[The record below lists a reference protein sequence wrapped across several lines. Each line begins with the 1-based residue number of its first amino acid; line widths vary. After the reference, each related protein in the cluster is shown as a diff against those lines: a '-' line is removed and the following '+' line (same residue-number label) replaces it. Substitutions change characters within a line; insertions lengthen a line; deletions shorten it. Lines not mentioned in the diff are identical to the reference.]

1 MAVEGIRVEGE
12 TVEEAVEK
20 AAKLLGI
27 LPEEVAVE
35 VIDAGSRGI
44 LGLGRRKAVILARPV
59 TAGAPPSEGKETG
72 GEGTPG
78 ICEDADGRGEDR
90 GQPAYA
96 WIEGGRLYIKGNE
109 PPATIICGAYFD
121 LYINGKRAEGEV
133 AVREGDILTIT
144 PREEEKK
151 GEWHLA
157 VTNDKLTATVTVK
170 PGYRRTWRLRDQPPS
185 ARLELIG
192 EPEDIPLPAVSREEL
207 LTELER
213 LRVVYGIDEEGV
225 HKALTTTEEM
235 QIIVARGQPPLPPE
249 DGRIEFLFNPNET
262 VRKEVDD
269 EERVDYRELVVRAS
283 VSPGDLLA
291 VKVPPRPGRPG
302 VDVHGKEIPPPEP
315 KDVELLSGRGTEVVE
330 GLRCIARAEGRPQFT
345 QRKGKV
351 IIDIVPV
358 LFHRGDV
365 DLASG
370 NLKFK
375 GSIDITGSVCET
387 MTVIASQ
394 DINIGGDVT
403 QAKVKAGG
411 SIVINRSCIGSVISA
426 GGVHSVYQSAKPLL
440 SEMAEELSRLE
451 EAVAQVEAEV
461 KDKGRFRAMN
471 IGYLIAVLV
480 ENKFKK
486 LPSLTARLAELI
498 RCSEG
503 EEVEHELVQLVSEL
517 SRFFGSPAGMQNLD
531 RDKLARL
538 VAAVKEMVAY
548 CRQIPRDGG
557 NITLNYA
564 LNSQIRAS
572 GWVKVSGRGCFNTE
586 ITAGDRVEVQGVFR
600 GGSIYAG
607 GNVFIKE
614 MGSSG
619 GAKTLVRVAEGRI
632 IKAAKVWPNC
642 ILQIGRC
649 QRLIDNEAEKVMAY
663 LNDEGDM
670 VLGVF

>member
-12 TVEEAVEK
+12 TVEEAVQK
-20 AAKLLGI
+20 AAELLGI
-27 LPEEVAVE
+27 LPGEVTVE
-35 VIDAGSRGI
+35 VIDAGSQGI
-44 LGLGRRKAVILARPV
+44 LGFGRRRAVILARPMV
-59 TAGAPPSEGKETG
+59 VEGPPSEGEVRG
-72 GEGTPG
+72 GEGTSG
-78 ICEDADGRGEDR
+78 ICEDADSRGVDIE
-90 GQPAYA
+90 QPAHA
-96 WIEGGRLYIKGNE
+96 WIEDGRLYIKGNE
-109 PPATIICGAYFD
+109 PPATIICGAHFD
-121 LYINGKRAEGEV
+121 MYINGKRAEGEV
-133 AVREGDILTIT
+133 AAREGDILTIT
-144 PREEEKK
+144 PREEVKK

-157 VTNDKLTATVTVK
+157 VTNDKLTATVTVR

-192 EPEDIPLPAVSREEL
+192 EPEEIPIPAVSREEL

-213 LRVVYGIDEEGV
+213 LQVVFGIDEEGV
-225 HKALTTTEEM
+225 HQATTTTEEM
-235 QIIVARGQPPLPPE
+235 QIVIARGQPPLPPE
-249 DGRIEFLFNPNET
+249 DGRVEFLFNPNET
-262 VRKEVDD
+262 VRREVND

-302 VDVHGKEIPPPEP
+302 VDVHGKEVPPPEP
-315 KDVELLSGRGTEVVE
+315 KDVELLNGRGTEVVE
-330 GLRCIARAEGRPQFT
+330 GLRCIAKAEGRPIFT

-358 LFHRGDV
+358 LVHRGDV

-375 GSIDITGSVCET
+375 GSIEITGNVCET

-411 SIVINRSCIGSVISA
+411 SIVINRSCIGSVITA
-426 GGVHSVYQSAKPLL
+426 GGVKSVYQSAEPLL
-440 SEMAEELSRLE
+440 SELAEELSRLE
-451 EAVAQVEAEV
+451 AAAAQVEAEA
-461 KDKGRFRAMN
+461 KDKGRLLAMN
-471 IGYLIAVLV
+471 TGYLIAVLV

-486 LPSLTARLAELI
+486 LPSLMARLIELI

-503 EEVEHELVQLVSEL
+503 EEVERELVQLVGEL
-517 SRFFGSPAGMQNLD
+517 NRFFGSPAAMQSLN
-531 RDKLARL
+531 RDKLAGL
-538 VAAVKEMVAY
+538 AYTVEEMAAY
-548 CRQIPRDGG
+548 CRQLPHEGG
-557 NITLNYA
+557 NVTLNYA

-619 GAKTLVRVAEGRI
+619 GAKTLVRVAEGRL

-642 ILQIGRC
+642 TLQIGKR
-649 QRLIDNEAEKVMAY
+649 QRLIDNDAEKVMAY
-663 LNDEGDM
+663 LNDKGDII
-670 VLGVF
+670 LGVF